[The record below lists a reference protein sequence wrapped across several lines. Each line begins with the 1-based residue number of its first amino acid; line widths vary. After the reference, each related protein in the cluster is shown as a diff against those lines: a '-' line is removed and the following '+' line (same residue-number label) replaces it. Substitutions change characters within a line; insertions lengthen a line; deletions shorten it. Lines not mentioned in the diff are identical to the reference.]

1 MICIT
6 AMTVYIYSQLANRQV
21 YRVQIP
27 EGLPAV
33 EDEKIALGLSFCQLY
48 ALYFEDKSSTP
59 QDSLLYYHLSLSL
72 LGIFPGYICD
82 ISNMVG
88 LSWPM
93 IGGLNRS
100 NLRQRLRMTSPT
112 SEWAV
117 RRCMQTVEDI
127 FLYPFCT

>member
-6 AMTVYIYSQLANRQV
+6 AMTMYIYSQLAKRQV

-48 ALYFEDKSSTP
+48 ALYFEDQNSTP

-82 ISNMVG
+82 IS
-88 LSWPM
+88 SWQM
-93 IGGLNRS
+93 IGGWNRS
-100 NLRQRLRMTSPT
+100 NLRQRLRMTSLT

>member
-1 MICIT
+1 
-6 AMTVYIYSQLANRQV
+6 MTVYIYSQLAKRQV

-48 ALYFEDKSSTP
+48 ALHFEDKYSTP

-72 LGIFPGYICD
+72 LGIFAT
-82 ISNMVG
+82 SQTWVG
-88 LSWPM
+88 LSWQM

-100 NLRQRLRMTSPT
+100 NLRQWLRMTSLT